1 MMRLAGAGA
10 STPQTRTAPSVT
22 PLVSHRSPKCQG
34 CPYGDRQYC
43 VGVCWKSIYDS
54 VLNKKRKNNG
64 EDDR

>member
-10 STPQTRTAPSVT
+10 EMPGKKTPPSVT
-22 PLVSHRSPKCQG
+22 PLVSHRSPRCKG

-43 VGVCWKSIYDS
+43 VGVCWKAIYDS
-54 VLNKKRKNNG
+54 VLKKNKKAG